1 MEQKIFLLRHAK
13 KESGS
18 GDISLSP
25 EGKIQ
30 AKALAKKILSELKSK
45 NVTIWTS
52 SAKRAVE
59 TSMIVKEEIE
69 KEISIIELISLPEL
83 WSDNDHSYSF
93 RWLKEKINQFNDGNL
108 IIISHLEYVQKF
120 PEILGF
126 CENEA
131 GYAQG
136 VLIEDGKCINFN

>member
-1 MEQKIFLLRHAK
+1 MEQKILLLRHAK

-18 GDISLSP
+18 GDISLSL
-25 EGKIQ
+25 EGQIQ
-30 AKALAKKILSELKSK
+30 ARILAKKILSELRGK

-52 SAKRAVE
+52 SANRAVE
-59 TSMIVKEEIE
+59 TSTIIKEEIE
-69 KEISIIELISLPEL
+69 KEVSITELISLPEL

-93 RWLKEKINQFNDGNL
+93 RWLKEKINLFTGENL
-108 IIISHLEYVQKF
+108 VIISHLEYVREF

-126 CENEA
+126 RENNA

-136 VLIEDGKCINFN
+136 VMIENGKCTDFK